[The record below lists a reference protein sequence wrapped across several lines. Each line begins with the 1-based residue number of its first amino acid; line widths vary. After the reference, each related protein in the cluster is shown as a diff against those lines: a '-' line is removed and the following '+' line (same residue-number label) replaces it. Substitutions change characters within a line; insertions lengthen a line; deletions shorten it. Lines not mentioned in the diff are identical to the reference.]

1 MISNIARRDRD
12 FVYVR
17 PSLLSPLTSADG
29 RGAGGKPVYA
39 LETRRKCMI
48 QANASKPLITVA
60 GAASKQGRSVA
71 EALLDSGRY
80 RVRALTRRR
89 DSQPAQILAQKG
101 AEVVV
106 APLEPGMQA
115 ELTAAMSGSAG
126 AFLMTPPI
134 VKVSPAEP
142 ELTLGKELANA
153 AVAAGVEHVVFS
165 GLENVEARTG
175 GTKWAPHFTDK
186 SKVEDYIRSLPIRS
200 SFVYLAFFYTNF
212 LEYYVPQRGDDG
224 ITFAIYLP
232 PHIPMPFC
240 DPLTA
245 AGPAVREIFDHPT
258 QYAGKTLP
266 VIGEF
271 ISAQDM
277 VDTFV
282 RVTGQ
287 RARYASAYSREELLR
302 HFPSFAADEHLLREL
317 VGMVEYAV
325 EYGYYAPERDLT
337 WSRKIDPQALTWGQF
352 LKRSNWQGELQ
363 TFGAA
368 PELVPT

>member
-1 MISNIARRDRD
+1 
-12 FVYVR
+12 
-17 PSLLSPLTSADG
+17 
-29 RGAGGKPVYA
+29 
-39 LETRRKCMI
+39 MI
-48 QANASKPLITVA
+48 QADTSKPLITVV
-60 GAASKQGRSVA
+60 GASSKQGRSVA

-89 DSQPAQILAQKG
+89 DSRPAQMLAQKG

-106 APLEPGMQA
+106 APLEPGKQA
-115 ELTAAMSGSAG
+115 ELTAAMRGSAG

-134 VKVSPAEP
+134 VKVPPAEL
-142 ELTLGKELANA
+142 EFTLGKELADA
-153 AVAAGVEHVVFS
+153 AVAAGVGHVVFS

-186 SKVEDYIRSLPIRS
+186 AKVADHIRSLPIRS

-212 LEYYVPQRGDDG
+212 LEYYVPQRGKDG

-245 AGPAVREIFDHPT
+245 AGPAVREIFDHPM
-258 QYAGKTLP
+258 QYAGQTLP

-271 ISAQDM
+271 LSAQDM

-287 RARYASAYSREELLR
+287 RARYASAYSREDLLR
-302 HFPSFAADEHLLREL
+302 HFPGFAADEHLVREL

-325 EYGYYAPERDLT
+325 EYGYFAPERDLT
-337 WSRKIDPQALTWGQF
+337 WSRKIDPHALTWEQF
-352 LKRSNWQGELQ
+352 LKRSHWQGDLLSY
-363 TFGAA
+363 GVA
-368 PELVPT
+368 PEPDHAQLAPT

>member
-1 MISNIARRDRD
+1 
-12 FVYVR
+12 
-17 PSLLSPLTSADG
+17 
-29 RGAGGKPVYA
+29 
-39 LETRRKCMI
+39 MI
-48 QANASKPLITVA
+48 QADTSKPLITVV
-60 GAASKQGRSVA
+60 GASSKQGRSVA

-106 APLEPGMQA
+106 APLELGMGA
-115 ELTAAMSGSAG
+115 ELTAAMSGSYG

-134 VKVSPAEP
+134 VKAPPEEL
-142 ELTLGKELANA
+142 ELTLGMELANA
-153 AVAAGVEHVVFS
+153 AVAAGVEYVVFS

-186 SKVEDYIRSLPIRS
+186 AKVEDYIRSLPVHS
-200 SFVYLAFFYTNF
+200 SSVYLAFYYTNF
-212 LEYYVPQRGDDG
+212 LEYYVPQRGADG

-271 ISAQDM
+271 LSAQEM

-287 RARYASAYSREELLR
+287 RAHYASAYSREDLLR
-302 HFPSFAADEHLLREL
+302 HFPNFAADEHLVREL

-325 EYGYYAPERDLT
+325 EYGYYAPDRDLT
-337 WSRKIDPQALTWGQF
+337 WSRKIDPHALTWEQF
-352 LKRSNWQGELQ
+352 VKRSNWQGDLLSYGATSEAELLS
-363 TFGAA
+363 T
-368 PELVPT
+368 

>member
-1 MISNIARRDRD
+1 
-12 FVYVR
+12 
-17 PSLLSPLTSADG
+17 
-29 RGAGGKPVYA
+29 
-39 LETRRKCMI
+39 MI
-48 QANASKPLITVA
+48 QADTSKPLITVV
-60 GAASKQGRSVA
+60 GASSKQGRSVA

-101 AEVVV
+101 AEIVV
-106 APLEPGMQA
+106 APLELGKQA
-115 ELTAAMSGSAG
+115 ELTVAMSGSAG

-134 VKVSPAEP
+134 VKVPPAEL
-142 ELTLGKELANA
+142 EFTLGKELADA
-153 AVAAGVEHVVFS
+153 AVAAGVGHVVFS

-175 GTKWAPHFTDK
+175 GAKWAPHFTDK
-186 SKVEDYIRSLPIRS
+186 AKVADYIRGLPIRS

-212 LEYYVPQRGDDG
+212 LEYYVPRRGKDG

-258 QYAGKTLP
+258 QYAGQTLP
-266 VIGEF
+266 VIGEVL
-271 ISAQDM
+271 SAQDM

-287 RARYASAYSREELLR
+287 PARYASAYSREDLLC
-302 HFPSFAADEHLLREL
+302 HFPDFAANEHLVREL

-325 EYGYYAPERDLT
+325 HYGYYAPERDLT
-337 WSRKIDPQALTWGQF
+337 WSRRIDPHALTWEQF
-352 LKRSNWQGELQ
+352 LKRSHWQGGLLSY
-363 TFGAA
+363 GAA
-368 PELVPT
+368 PVPDQAQLAPT

>member
-1 MISNIARRDRD
+1 
-12 FVYVR
+12 
-17 PSLLSPLTSADG
+17 
-29 RGAGGKPVYA
+29 
-39 LETRRKCMI
+39 MI
-48 QANASKPLITVA
+48 QADTSKPLITVV
-60 GAASKQGRSVA
+60 GASSKQGRSVA

-106 APLEPGMQA
+106 APLELGMEA
-115 ELTAAMSGSAG
+115 ELTAAMSGSYG

-134 VKVSPAEP
+134 VKVPPEEL
-142 ELTLGKELANA
+142 ELTLGMELADA

-186 SKVEDYIRSLPIRS
+186 AKVEDYIRSLPVRS
-200 SFVYLAFFYTNF
+200 SFVYLAFYYTNF
-212 LEYYVPQRGDDG
+212 LEYYVPQRGADG

-258 QYAGKTLP
+258 QYTGKTLP

-271 ISAQDM
+271 LSAQEM

-287 RARYASAYSREELLR
+287 RAQYASAYSREDLLR
-302 HFPSFAADEHLLREL
+302 HFPNFAADEHLVREL

-325 EYGYYAPERDLT
+325 EYGYYAPGRDLT
-337 WSRKIDPQALTWGQF
+337 WSRKIDPHALTWEQF
-352 LKRSNWQGELQ
+352 VKRSNWQGNLLSY
-363 TFGAA
+363 GATSVA
-368 PELVPT
+368 

>member
-1 MISNIARRDRD
+1 M
-12 FVYVR
+12 
-17 PSLLSPLTSADG
+17 AD
-29 RGAGGKPVYA
+29 P
-39 LETRRKCMI
+39 
-48 QANASKPLITVA
+48 SKPLIAVV
-60 GAASKQGRSVA
+60 GASSKQGRSVA
-71 EALLDSGRY
+71 ESLLASGRY
-80 RVRALTRRR
+80 RVRALTRRL
-89 DSQPAQILAQKG
+89 DSQPAQALAQKG

-106 APLEPGMQA
+106 APLELGRQA
-115 ELTAAMSGSAG
+115 ELTEALKGSAG

-134 VKVSPAEP
+134 VKVPPAEP
-142 ELTLGKELANA
+142 ELNLGKEVADA

-186 SKVEDYIRSLPIRS
+186 AKVEAYIRGLPVRS
-200 SFVYLAFFYTNF
+200 SFVYLAFYYTNF
-212 LEYYVPQRGDDG
+212 LEYYVPQRGEDG

-232 PHIPMPFC
+232 PDIPMPFC

-266 VIGEF
+266 VIGQF
-271 ISAQDM
+271 ITAQEM
-277 VDTFV
+277 VDAFV

-287 RARYASAYSREELLR
+287 RARYASAYSREDLLR
-302 HFPSFAADEHLLREL
+302 HFPSFEADEHLVREL

-337 WSRKIDPQALTWGQF
+337 WSRKIDPHAVTWEQF
-352 LKRSNWQGELQ
+352 LKRSKWQGDLLSYGAISEAEL
-363 TFGAA
+363 A
-368 PELVPT
+368 PT

>member
-1 MISNIARRDRD
+1 
-12 FVYVR
+12 
-17 PSLLSPLTSADG
+17 
-29 RGAGGKPVYA
+29 
-39 LETRRKCMI
+39 MI
-48 QANASKPLITVA
+48 QADTSRPLISVV
-60 GAASKQGRSVA
+60 GASSKQGRSVA
-71 EALLDSGRY
+71 EALLESGRY

-106 APLEPGMQA
+106 APLEPGKQV

-134 VKVSPAEP
+134 VKVPPAEL
-142 ELTLGKELANA
+142 EFTLGKELADA
-153 AVAAGVEHVVFS
+153 AVAAGVGHVVFS

-175 GTKWAPHFTDK
+175 GAKWAPHFTDK
-186 SKVEDYIRSLPIRS
+186 AKVADYIRSLPIRS

-212 LEYYVPQRGDDG
+212 LEYYVPQRGKDG

-258 QYAGKTLP
+258 QYAGQTLP
-266 VIGEF
+266 VIGEVL
-271 ISAQDM
+271 SAQDM

-287 RARYASAYSREELLR
+287 PARYASAYSREDLLR
-302 HFPSFAADEHLLREL
+302 HFPDFAANEHLVREL

-337 WSRKIDPQALTWGQF
+337 WSRKIDPHALTWEQF
-352 LKRSNWQGELQ
+352 LKRSHWQGGLLSY
-363 TFGAA
+363 GAA
-368 PELVPT
+368 AAPDHAQLAPT